1 MAFVSGQIWQRAGKA
16 AETASGGKNYPN
28 QEMKI
33 IKKNYLSKSGGKNS
47 PNQEMKIIKL
57 FQFIQIR
64 RC

>member
-33 IKKNYLSKSGGKNS
+33 IK
-47 PNQEMKIIKL
+47 L

-64 RC
+64 R